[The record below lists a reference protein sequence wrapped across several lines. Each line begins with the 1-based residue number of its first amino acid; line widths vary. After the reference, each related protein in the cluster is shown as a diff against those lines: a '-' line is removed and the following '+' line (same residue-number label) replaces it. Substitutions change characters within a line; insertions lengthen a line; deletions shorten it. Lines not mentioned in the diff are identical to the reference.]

1 MYQLIG
7 EREVLPD
14 PEVVFIKMLVFSHVI
29 CYLIILHTVW
39 SSFRDKF
46 SINKFFIIRYMCVFS
61 PHYELGGF
69 HLIFLI

>member
-46 SINKFFIIRYMCVFS
+46 CTNKFFIIRNVC
-61 PHYELGGF
+61 
-69 HLIFLI
+69 IFPA

>member
-14 PEVVFIKMLVFSHVI
+14 PEVASIKMLVFFPHII

-46 SINKFFIIRYMCVFS
+46 SINKFFIIRYVCVF
-61 PHYELGGF
+61 PAL
-69 HLIFLI
+69 